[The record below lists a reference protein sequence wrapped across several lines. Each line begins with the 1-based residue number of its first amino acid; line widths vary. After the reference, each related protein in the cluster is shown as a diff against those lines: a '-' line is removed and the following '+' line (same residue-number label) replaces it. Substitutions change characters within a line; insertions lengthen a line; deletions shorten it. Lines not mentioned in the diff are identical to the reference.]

1 MAEAKKTTS
10 NVGTLVLNRVDE
22 MCKVGFTMPKDYNYV
37 NAVKATMLKLQDV
50 KDKNGKPALEVCT
63 PSSIQSALF
72 SMVVKGLD
80 VSKNQA
86 YLVCY
91 GDQLQLQ
98 ESYFGKVLQVKRIF
112 PEWEPRPNIVHAD
125 DTFKYTVN
133 PDTGRRELVEHTQS
147 LENLDKPIL
156 GGYIYLPCA
165 DGGKDLY
172 IMTIKQIIAA
182 WNKSRSGGA
191 TAKQFPEK
199 MAMKTLVNSGCNI
212 IINSTPSQSNIADNS
227 DDPNAPEPV
236 TEYADAEEVVEVHE
250 LPDAPQYVDTETGE
264 IKANAQEQ
272 AEPAEHT
279 STADDDSDF

>member
-22 MCKVGFTMPKDYNYV
+22 MCKVGFSMPKDYNYV
-37 NAVKATMLKLQDV
+37 NAVKATMLKLQEV

-72 SMVVKGLD
+72 AMVVKGLD

-91 GDQLQLQ
+91 GQQLQLQ

-112 PEWEPRPNIVHAD
+112 PDWEPRPNIVHEG

-133 PDTGRRELVEHTQS
+133 PETGRRELVEHTQS
-147 LENLDKPIL
+147 LENLDKPIV

-172 IMTIKQIIAA
+172 CMTYKQIVAA

-199 MAMKTLVNSGCNI
+199 MAMKTLVNSGCTMV
-212 IINSTPSQSNIADNS
+212 INSTPSQSSFADNS
-227 DDPNAPEPV
+227 DDPNAPEP
-236 TEYADAEEVVEVHE
+236 TQEFDYAEEVVEVHE
-250 LPDAPQYVDTETGE
+250 LPDAPQDVDTETGE
-264 IKANAQEQ
+264 IKNEPVPEAPAQVQ
-272 AEPAEHT
+272 T
-279 STADDDSDF
+279 QNDDSDF

>member
-22 MCKVGFTMPKDYNYV
+22 MCKIGFTMPKDYNYV
-37 NAVKATMLKLQDV
+37 NAVKATMLKLQEV

-63 PSSIQSALF
+63 PASIQSALF

-86 YLVCY
+86 YLVVY
-91 GDQLQLQ
+91 NDKLQLQ

-133 PDTGRRELVEHTQS
+133 PETGRRELVEHTQS
-147 LENLDKPIL
+147 LENLDKPIV

-172 IMTIKQIIAA
+172 CMTIKQIMAS
-182 WNKSRSGGA
+182 WSKSRSGGA

-199 MAMKTLVNSGCNI
+199 MAMKTLVNSGCTMV
-212 IINSTPSQSNIADNS
+212 INSTPSQSNIADNS
-227 DDPNAPEPV
+227 DDPNAPETEP
-236 TEYADAEEVVEVHE
+236 EYAYAEEVVEVQE
-250 LPDAPQYVDTETGE
+250 LPDAPHYVDTETGE
-264 IKANAQEQ
+264 IKDEPTTEAPAQAQ
-272 AEPAEHT
+272 T
-279 STADDDSDF
+279 QDDDSDF

>member
-1 MAEAKKTTS
+1 MAETKKTSS
-10 NVGTLVLNRVDE
+10 NVGQLVLSRVDE

-91 GDQLQLQ
+91 GQQLQLQ

-112 PEWEPRPNIVHAD
+112 PEWEPRPNIVHEG
-125 DTFKYTVN
+125 DTFKYAVN
-133 PDTGRRELVEHTQS
+133 PETGRKELVEHTQS
-147 LENLDKPIL
+147 LENLDKPIV

-172 IMTIKQIIAA
+172 CMTYKQIVAA

-199 MAMKTLVNSGCNI
+199 MAMKTLVNSGCTMV
-212 IINSTPSQSNIADNS
+212 INSTPSQSNIADNS
-227 DDPNAPEPV
+227 DDPNAPEP
-236 TEYADAEEVVEVHE
+236 TQEYADAEEVVEVHE
-250 LPDAPQYVDTETGE
+250 LPDAPQDAYIVTGE
-264 IKANAQEQ
+264 MNAQVQVQSTPSEQ
-272 AEPAEHT
+272 TAPA
-279 STADDDSDF
+279 DNDSDF

>member
-22 MCKVGFTMPKDYNYV
+22 MCKIGFTMPKDYNYV
-37 NAVKATMLKLQDV
+37 NAVKATMLKLQEI
-50 KDKNGKPALEVCT
+50 KDKNGRSALEVCT

-91 GDQLQLQ
+91 GQQLQLQ

-133 PDTGRRELVEHTQS
+133 PETGRKELVEHTQS
-147 LENLDKPIL
+147 LENLDKPIV

-172 IMTIKQIIAA
+172 VMTAKQIAAA
-182 WNKSRSGGA
+182 WSKSRSGGA

-199 MAMKTLVNSGCNI
+199 MAMKTIVNSGCTMV
-212 IINSTPSQSNIADNS
+212 INSNPSQSTVADNS
-227 DDPNAPEPV
+227 DDPNAPEHVP
-236 TEYADAEEVVEVHE
+236 EYADAEEVVEVKE

-264 IKANAQEQ
+264 IKDEPTTE
-272 AEPAEHT
+272 EPAQAQT
-279 STADDDSDF
+279 QNDDSDF

>member
-10 NVGTLVLNRVDE
+10 NVGTLVLTRVDE

-91 GDQLQLQ
+91 GQQLQLQ

-112 PEWEPRPNIVHAD
+112 PEWEPRPNIVHEG
-125 DTFKYTVN
+125 DTFKYAVN
-133 PDTGRRELVEHTQS
+133 PETGRKELVEHTQS
-147 LENLDKPIL
+147 LENLDKPIV

-172 IMTIKQIIAA
+172 CMTIKQIMAS
-182 WNKSRSGGA
+182 WSKSRSGGA

-199 MAMKTLVNSGCNI
+199 MAMKTLVNSGCTMV
-212 IINSTPSQSNIADNS
+212 INSTPSQSNIADNS

-236 TEYADAEEVVEVHE
+236 PEYADAEEIVEVHE

-264 IKANAQEQ
+264 IKDEPTTEEPVHAQE
-272 AEPAEHT
+272 HG
-279 STADDDSDF
+279 DDSDF

>member
-37 NAVKATMLKLQDV
+37 NAVKATMLKLQEV

-72 SMVVKGLD
+72 AMVVKGLD

-86 YLVCY
+86 YLVVY
-91 GDQLQLQ
+91 NDKLQLQ

-133 PDTGRRELVEHTQS
+133 PETGRRELVEHTQS
-147 LENLDKPIL
+147 LENLDKPIV

-172 IMTIKQIIAA
+172 CMTYKQIVAS
-182 WNKSRSGGA
+182 WSKSRSGGA

-227 DDPNAPEPV
+227 DDPNAPESTP
-236 TEYADAEEVVEVHE
+236 EYADAEEIVEVHE

-264 IKANAQEQ
+264 IKNEPVPEAPVQAQEN
-272 AEPAEHT
+272 
-279 STADDDSDF
+279 DDDSDF

>member
-37 NAVKATMLKLQDV
+37 NAVKATMLKLQEV

-63 PSSIQSALF
+63 PASIQSALF

-91 GDQLQLQ
+91 GQQLQLQ

-112 PEWEPRPNIVHAD
+112 PEWEPRPNIVHEG
-125 DTFKYTVN
+125 DTFKYAVN
-133 PDTGRRELVEHTQS
+133 PETGRRELVEHTQS
-147 LENLDKPIL
+147 LENLDKPIV

-172 IMTIKQIIAA
+172 CMTYKQIVSA
-182 WNKSRSGGA
+182 WSKSRSGGA

-236 TEYADAEEVVEVHE
+236 PEYADAEEVVEVQE

-264 IKANAQEQ
+264 IKKDPVPEAPVQAQE
-272 AEPAEHT
+272 H
-279 STADDDSDF
+279 DDDSDF

>member
-1 MAEAKKTTS
+1 MSETKKTSS
-10 NVGTLVLNRVDE
+10 NVGQLVLSRVE
-22 MCKVGFTMPKDYNYV
+22 AMCQVGFTMPKDYNYV
-37 NAVKATMLKLQDV
+37 NAVKATMLKLQEV
-50 KDKNGKPALEVCT
+50 KDKNGKSALEVCT

-86 YLVCY
+86 YLVVY
-91 GDQLQLQ
+91 NDKLQLQ

-133 PDTGRRELVEHTQS
+133 PETGRRELVEHTQS

-182 WNKSRSGGA
+182 WSKSRSGGA

-199 MAMKTLVNSGCNI
+199 MAMKTLVNSGCTMV
-212 IINSTPSQSNIADNS
+212 INSTPSQSNIADNS

-236 TEYADAEEVVEVHE
+236 QEYADAEEIVEVKE

-264 IKANAQEQ
+264 INESAQEP
-272 AEPAEHT
+272 AAPAEHT

>member
-22 MCKVGFTMPKDYNYV
+22 MCKIGFTMPKDYNYV
-37 NAVKATMLKLQDV
+37 NAVKATMLKLQEI
-50 KDKNGKPALEVCT
+50 KDKNGRSALEVCT

-91 GDQLQLQ
+91 GQQLQLQ

-133 PDTGRRELVEHTQS
+133 PETGRKELVEHTQS
-147 LENLDKPIL
+147 LENLDKPIV

-165 DGGKDLY
+165 NGGKDLY
-172 IMTIKQIIAA
+172 VMTAKQIAAA
-182 WNKSRSGGA
+182 WSKSRSGGA

-199 MAMKTLVNSGCNI
+199 MAMKTIVNSGCTMV
-212 IINSTPSQSNIADNS
+212 INSNPSQSTVADNS
-227 DDPNAPEPV
+227 DDPNAPEHVP
-236 TEYADAEEVVEVHE
+236 EYADAEEVVEVKE

-264 IKANAQEQ
+264 IKN
-272 AEPAEHT
+272 EPAPEAPVQAHEH
-279 STADDDSDF
+279 DDDSDF

>member
-1 MAEAKKTTS
+1 MSEAKKTTS
-10 NVGTLVLNRVDE
+10 NVGALVLNRVDE
-22 MCKVGFTMPKDYNYV
+22 MCKIGFTMPKDYNYV
-37 NAVKATMLKLQDV
+37 NAVKATMLKLQEV

-86 YLVCY
+86 YLVVY
-91 GDQLQLQ
+91 NDKLQLQ

-133 PDTGRRELVEHTQS
+133 PETGRKELVEHTQS
-147 LENLDKPIL
+147 LENLDKPIV

-172 IMTIKQIIAA
+172 CMTYKQIVAA
-182 WNKSRSGGA
+182 WSKSRSGGA

-236 TEYADAEEVVEVHE
+236 PEYADAEEIVEVKE
-250 LPDAPQYVDTETGE
+250 LPDAPQYVDAETGE
-264 IKANAQEQ
+264 IKN
-272 AEPAEHT
+272 EPAPEAPEHGKT
-279 STADDDSDF
+279 QDDDSDF

>member
-1 MAEAKKTTS
+1 
-10 NVGTLVLNRVDE
+10 
-22 MCKVGFTMPKDYNYV
+22 MPKDYNYV
-37 NAVKATMLKLQDV
+37 NAVKATMLKLQEV

-63 PSSIQSALF
+63 PASIQSALF

-86 YLVCY
+86 YLVVY
-91 GDQLQLQ
+91 NDKLQLQ

-125 DTFKYTVN
+125 DTFKYAVN
-133 PDTGRRELVEHTQS
+133 PETGRRELVEHTQS
-147 LENLDKPIL
+147 LENLDKPIV

-172 IMTIKQIIAA
+172 CMTYKQIVAS
-182 WNKSRSGGA
+182 WSKSRSGGA

-227 DDPNAPEPV
+227 DDPNAPEPAP
-236 TEYADAEEVVEVHE
+236 EYADAEEIVEVHE

-264 IKANAQEQ
+264 IKDEPTTEAPAQAQ
-272 AEPAEHT
+272 T
-279 STADDDSDF
+279 QDDDSDF

>member
-22 MCKVGFTMPKDYNYV
+22 MCKIGFTMPKDYNYV
-37 NAVKATMLKLQDV
+37 NAVKATMLKLQEV

-63 PSSIQSALF
+63 PASIQSALF

-86 YLVCY
+86 YLVVY
-91 GDQLQLQ
+91 NDKLQLQ

-125 DTFKYTVN
+125 DTFKYAVN
-133 PDTGRRELVEHTQS
+133 PETGRRELVEHTQS
-147 LENLDKPIL
+147 LENLDKPIV

-172 IMTIKQIIAA
+172 CMTIKQIMAS
-182 WNKSRSGGA
+182 WSKSRSGGA

-236 TEYADAEEVVEVHE
+236 PEYAEAEEIVEVHE
-250 LPDAPQYVDTETGE
+250 LPDAPHDVDTETGE
-264 IKANAQEQ
+264 IKNEPAPEAPAQAQE
-272 AEPAEHT
+272 H
-279 STADDDSDF
+279 DDDSDF

>member
-22 MCKVGFTMPKDYNYV
+22 MCKIGFTMPKDYNYV

-91 GDQLQLQ
+91 GQQLQLQ

-112 PEWEPRPNIVHAD
+112 PDWEPRPNIVHEG

-133 PDTGRRELVEHTQS
+133 PETGRRELVEHTQS
-147 LENLDKPIL
+147 LENLDKPIV

-172 IMTIKQIIAA
+172 CMTIKQIMAS
-182 WNKSRSGGA
+182 WSKSRSGGA

-199 MAMKTLVNSGCNI
+199 MAMKTLVNSGCTMV
-212 IINSTPSQSNIADNS
+212 INSTPSQSNIADNS

-236 TEYADAEEVVEVHE
+236 PEYADAEEIVEVHE

-264 IKANAQEQ
+264 IKNEPAPEAPVQAQE
-272 AEPAEHT
+272 H
-279 STADDDSDF
+279 DDDSDF

>member
-1 MAEAKKTTS
+1 MSETKKTSS
-10 NVGTLVLNRVDE
+10 NVGQLVLSRVE
-22 MCKVGFTMPKDYNYV
+22 AMCQVGFTMPKDYNYV
-37 NAVKATMLKLQDV
+37 NAVKATMLKLQEV
-50 KDKNGKPALEVCT
+50 KDKNGKSALEVCT
-63 PSSIQSALF
+63 PSSIQSSLF

-86 YLVCY
+86 YLVVY
-91 GDQLQLQ
+91 NDKLQLQ

-133 PDTGRRELVEHTQS
+133 PETGRRELVEHTQS

-199 MAMKTLVNSGCNI
+199 MAMKTLVNSGCTMV
-212 IINSTPSQSNIADNS
+212 INSTPSQSNIADNS
-227 DDPNAPEPV
+227 DDPNAPETEP
-236 TEYADAEEVVEVHE
+236 EYADAEEIVEVHE

-264 IKANAQEQ
+264 IKASTQEQ
-272 AEPAEHT
+272 TAPAEHT
-279 STADDDSDF
+279 STAEDDSDF

>member
-22 MCKVGFTMPKDYNYV
+22 MCKIGFTMPKDYNYV
-37 NAVKATMLKLQDV
+37 NAVKATMLKLQEV

-86 YLVCY
+86 YLVVY
-91 GDQLQLQ
+91 NDKLQLQ

-112 PEWEPRPNIVHAD
+112 PEWEPRPNIVHEG
-125 DTFKYTVN
+125 DTFKYAVN
-133 PDTGRRELVEHTQS
+133 PETGRRELVEHTQS
-147 LENLDKPIL
+147 LENLDKPIV

-172 IMTIKQIIAA
+172 CMTYKQIVAS
-182 WNKSRSGGA
+182 WSKSRSGGA

-227 DDPNAPEPV
+227 DDPNAPESSQ
-236 TEYADAEEVVEVHE
+236 EYADAEEVVEVSE
-250 LPDAPQYVDTETGE
+250 LPDAPQDVDTETGE
-264 IKANAQEQ
+264 IKNEPVPESPVQAQTQ
-272 AEPAEHT
+272 N
-279 STADDDSDF
+279 DDSDF

>member
-10 NVGTLVLNRVDE
+10 NVGTLVLNRVEE
-22 MCKVGFTMPKDYNYV
+22 MCQVGFTMPKDYNYV
-37 NAVKATMLKLQDV
+37 NAVKATMLKLQEV

-63 PSSIQSALF
+63 PASIQSALF

-86 YLVCY
+86 YLVVY
-91 GDQLQLQ
+91 NDKLQLQ

-112 PEWEPRPNIVHAD
+112 PEWEPRPNIVHEG
-125 DTFKYTVN
+125 DTFKYAVN
-133 PDTGRRELVEHTQS
+133 PETGRRELVEHTQS
-147 LENLDKPIL
+147 LENLDKPIV

-172 IMTIKQIIAA
+172 CMTYKQIVAS
-182 WNKSRSGGA
+182 WSKSRSGGA

-227 DDPNAPEPV
+227 DDPNAPESTP
-236 TEYADAEEVVEVHE
+236 EYADAEEIVEVHE

-264 IKANAQEQ
+264 IKNEPVPEAPVQAQEN
-272 AEPAEHT
+272 
-279 STADDDSDF
+279 DDDSDF

>member
-22 MCKVGFTMPKDYNYV
+22 MCKMGFTMPKDYNYV
-37 NAVKATMLKLQDV
+37 NAVKATMLKLQEV

-63 PSSIQSALF
+63 PASIQSALF

-91 GDQLQLQ
+91 GQQLQLQ

-112 PEWEPRPNIVHAD
+112 PDWEPRPNIVHEG

-133 PDTGRRELVEHTQS
+133 PETGRRELVEHTQS
-147 LENLDKPIL
+147 LENLDKPIV

-172 IMTIKQIIAA
+172 CMTYKQIVAA

-199 MAMKTLVNSGCNI
+199 MAMKTLVNSGCTMV
-212 IINSTPSQSNIADNS
+212 INSTPSQSNIADNS
-227 DDPNAPEPV
+227 DDPNAPETVP
-236 TEYADAEEVVEVHE
+236 EYADAEEVVEVHE
-250 LPDAPQYVDTETGE
+250 LPDAPQDVDTETGE
-264 IKANAQEQ
+264 IKNEPVPEAPAQVQ
-272 AEPAEHT
+272 T
-279 STADDDSDF
+279 QNDDSDF

>member
-1 MAEAKKTTS
+1 MAETKKTSS
-10 NVGTLVLNRVDE
+10 NVGQLVLSRVDE

-91 GDQLQLQ
+91 GQQLQLQ

-112 PEWEPRPNIVHAD
+112 PDWEPRPNIVHEG

-133 PDTGRRELVEHTQS
+133 PETGRRELVEHTQS
-147 LENLDKPIL
+147 LENLDKPIV

-172 IMTIKQIIAA
+172 CMTIKQIMAS
-182 WNKSRSGGA
+182 WSKSRSGGA

-199 MAMKTLVNSGCNI
+199 MAMKTLVNSGCTMV
-212 IINSTPSQSNIADNS
+212 INSTPSQSNIADNS
-227 DDPNAPEPV
+227 DDPNAPETEP
-236 TEYADAEEVVEVHE
+236 EYAYAEEVVEVHE
-250 LPDAPQYVDTETGE
+250 LPDAPQDVDTETGE
-264 IKANAQEQ
+264 IKNEPVPEAPVQAQE
-272 AEPAEHT
+272 H
-279 STADDDSDF
+279 DDDSDF

>member
-22 MCKVGFTMPKDYNYV
+22 MCKIGFTMPKDYNYV
-37 NAVKATMLKLQDV
+37 NAVKATMLKLQEV

-63 PSSIQSALF
+63 PASIQSALF
-72 SMVVKGLD
+72 TMVVKGLD

-91 GDQLQLQ
+91 GEQLQLQ

-112 PEWEPRPNIVHAD
+112 PEWEPRPNIVHEG
-125 DTFKYTVN
+125 DTFKYAVN

-147 LENLDKPIL
+147 LENLDKPIV

-172 IMTIKQIIAA
+172 CMTYKQIVAA

-199 MAMKTLVNSGCNI
+199 MAMKTLVNSGCTMV
-212 IINSTPSQSNIADNS
+212 INSTPSQSNIADNS

-236 TEYADAEEVVEVHE
+236 PEYADAEEIVEVKE

-264 IKANAQEQ
+264 IKSSAQEQ
-272 AEPAEHT
+272 AAQSEQT

>member
-1 MAEAKKTTS
+1 MAETKKTSS
-10 NVGTLVLNRVDE
+10 NVGQLVLSRVDE

-37 NAVKATMLKLQDV
+37 NAVKATMLKLQEV

-91 GDQLQLQ
+91 GQQLQLQ

-112 PEWEPRPNIVHAD
+112 PEWEPRPNIVHEG
-125 DTFKYTVN
+125 DTFKYAVN
-133 PDTGRRELVEHTQS
+133 PETGRRELVEHTQS
-147 LENLDKPIL
+147 LENLDKPIV

-172 IMTIKQIIAA
+172 VMTAKQIAAA
-182 WNKSRSGGA
+182 WSKSRSGGA

-199 MAMKTLVNSGCNI
+199 MAMKTIVNSGCTMV
-212 IINSTPSQSNIADNS
+212 INSTPSQSNIADNS
-227 DDPNAPEPV
+227 DDPNAPEPAQ
-236 TEYADAEEVVEVHE
+236 EFDYAEEIVEVHE
-250 LPDAPQYVDTETGE
+250 LPDAPQDVDTETGE
-264 IKANAQEQ
+264 IKNEPVPEAPAQVQ
-272 AEPAEHT
+272 T
-279 STADDDSDF
+279 QNDDSDF

>member
-37 NAVKATMLKLQDV
+37 NAVKATMLKLQEV

-72 SMVVKGLD
+72 AMVVKGLD

-91 GDQLQLQ
+91 GQQLQLQ

-112 PEWEPRPNIVHAD
+112 PEWEPRPNIVHEG

-133 PDTGRRELVEHTQS
+133 PETGRRELVEHTQS
-147 LENLDKPIL
+147 LENLDKPIV

-172 IMTIKQIIAA
+172 CMTYKQIVAA

-199 MAMKTLVNSGCNI
+199 MAMKTLVNSGCTMV
-212 IINSTPSQSNIADNS
+212 INSTPSQSSFADNS
-227 DDPNAPEPV
+227 DDPNAPEP
-236 TEYADAEEVVEVHE
+236 TQEFDYAEEVVEVHE
-250 LPDAPQYVDTETGE
+250 LPAAPQDIDTETGE
-264 IKANAQEQ
+264 IKNEPEPEPPVQAQE
-272 AEPAEHT
+272 H
-279 STADDDSDF
+279 DDDSDF

>member
-1 MAEAKKTTS
+1 MAEVKKTVKS
-10 NVGTLVLNRVDE
+10 VGDIVLSRVNEMSEAGFTLPADYNATNAIKASMLVLQE
-22 MCKVGFTMPKDYNYV
+22 I
-37 NAVKATMLKLQDV
+37 

-86 YLVCY
+86 YLVVY
-91 GDQLQLQ
+91 GDKLQLQ

-112 PEWEPRPNIVHAD
+112 PEWEPRPNIVHEG
-125 DTFKYTVN
+125 DTFKYKVN
-133 PDTGRRELVEHTQS
+133 PETGRRELVEHTQS

-199 MAMKTLVNSGCNI
+199 MAMKTLVNSGCTMV
-212 IINSTPSQSNIADNS
+212 INSTPSQSSFADNS
-227 DDPNAPEPV
+227 DDPNAPEPAQ
-236 TEYADAEEVVEVHE
+236 EYADAEEVVEVQE
-250 LPDAPQYVDTETGE
+250 LPDAPQDVDTETGE
-264 IKANAQEQ
+264 IKNEPVPEAPAQAQ
-272 AEPAEHT
+272 T
-279 STADDDSDF
+279 QNDDSDF

>member
-37 NAVKATMLKLQDV
+37 NAVKATMLKLQEV

-63 PSSIQSALF
+63 PASIQSALF

-91 GDQLQLQ
+91 GQQLQLQ

-112 PEWEPRPNIVHAD
+112 PDWEPRPNIVHAD

-133 PDTGRRELVEHTQS
+133 PETGRKELVEHTQS
-147 LENLDKPIL
+147 LENLDKPIV
-156 GGYIYLPCA
+156 GGYIYLPCS

-172 IMTIKQIIAA
+172 VMTAKQIAAA
-182 WNKSRSGGA
+182 WSKSRSGGA

-199 MAMKTLVNSGCNI
+199 MAMKTIVNSGCTMV
-212 IINSTPSQSNIADNS
+212 INSTPSQSNIADNS
-227 DDPNAPEPV
+227 DDPNAPEPAQ
-236 TEYADAEEVVEVHE
+236 EFDYAEEIVEVHE
-250 LPDAPQYVDTETGE
+250 LPDAPQDVDNETGE
-264 IKANAQEQ
+264 IKNEPEPEAPAQAQ
-272 AEPAEHT
+272 T
-279 STADDDSDF
+279 QNDDSDF

>member
-37 NAVKATMLKLQDV
+37 NAVKATMLKLQEV

-63 PSSIQSALF
+63 PASIQSALF

-86 YLVCY
+86 YLVVY
-91 GDQLQLQ
+91 NDKLQLQ

-125 DTFKYTVN
+125 DTFKYAVN
-133 PDTGRRELVEHTQS
+133 PETGRRELVEHTQS
-147 LENLDKPIL
+147 LENLDKPII
-156 GGYIYLPCA
+156 GGYSYLPCA

-172 IMTIKQIIAA
+172 CMTYKQIVAS
-182 WNKSRSGGA
+182 WSKSRSGGA

-227 DDPNAPEPV
+227 DDPNAPETEP
-236 TEYADAEEVVEVHE
+236 EYADAEEVVEVKE

-264 IKANAQEQ
+264 IKDEPTPETPAQAQ
-272 AEPAEHT
+272 T
-279 STADDDSDF
+279 QDDDSDF

>member
-37 NAVKATMLKLQDV
+37 NAVKATMLKLQEV

-91 GDQLQLQ
+91 GQQLQLQ

-112 PEWEPRPNIVHAD
+112 PEWEPRPNIVHEG
-125 DTFKYTVN
+125 DTFKYAVN
-133 PDTGRRELVEHTQS
+133 PETGRRELVEHTQS
-147 LENLDKPIL
+147 LENLDKPIV

-172 IMTIKQIIAA
+172 VMTAKQIATA

-199 MAMKTLVNSGCNI
+199 MAMKTLVNSGCTMV
-212 IINSTPSQSNIADNS
+212 INSTPSQSTVADNS
-227 DDPNAPEPV
+227 DDPNAPE
-236 TEYADAEEVVEVHE
+236 TEPEYVDAEEIVEVKE
-250 LPDAPQYVDTETGE
+250 LPDAPQDVDTETGE
-264 IKANAQEQ
+264 IKEEPTPEAHSQAQTQ
-272 AEPAEHT
+272 
-279 STADDDSDF
+279 DDDSDF

>member
-91 GDQLQLQ
+91 GEQLQLQ

-112 PEWEPRPNIVHAD
+112 PEWEPRPNIVHEG

-133 PDTGRRELVEHTQS
+133 PETGRRELVEHTQS
-147 LENLDKPIL
+147 LENLDKPIV

-172 IMTIKQIIAA
+172 CMTYKQIVAS
-182 WNKSRSGGA
+182 WSKSRSGGA

-236 TEYADAEEVVEVHE
+236 PEYADAEEVVEVHE

-264 IKANAQEQ
+264 IKDEPVPEAPAQAQEQ
-272 AEPAEHT
+272 
-279 STADDDSDF
+279 DDDSDF

>member
-1 MAEAKKTTS
+1 MSETKKTSS
-10 NVGTLVLNRVDE
+10 NVGQLVLSRVDE

-91 GDQLQLQ
+91 GQQLQLQ

-133 PDTGRRELVEHTQS
+133 PETGRKELVEHTQS
-147 LENLDKPIL
+147 LENLDKPIV

-172 IMTIKQIIAA
+172 VMTAKQIAAA
-182 WNKSRSGGA
+182 WAKSRTGGG

-227 DDPNAPEPV
+227 DDPNAPESAQ
-236 TEYADAEEVVEVHE
+236 EFDYAEEVVEVHE
-250 LPDAPQYVDTETGE
+250 LPDAPQDVDTETGQ
-264 IKANAQEQ
+264 IKNEPVPEAPAQAQ
-272 AEPAEHT
+272 T
-279 STADDDSDF
+279 QNDDSDF

>member
-37 NAVKATMLKLQDV
+37 NAVKATMLKLQEV

-86 YLVCY
+86 YLVVY
-91 GDQLQLQ
+91 NDKLQLQ

-125 DTFKYTVN
+125 DTFMYKVN
-133 PDTGRRELVEHTQS
+133 PETGRRELVGHTQS
-147 LENLDKPIL
+147 LENLDKPIV

-172 IMTIKQIIAA
+172 CMTYKQIVAS
-182 WNKSRSGGA
+182 WSKSRSGGA

-227 DDPNAPEPV
+227 DDPNAPESTP
-236 TEYADAEEVVEVHE
+236 EYADAEEVVEVKE

-264 IKANAQEQ
+264 IKNEPVPEEPVHAQE
-272 AEPAEHT
+272 H
-279 STADDDSDF
+279 DDDSDF

>member
-37 NAVKATMLKLQDV
+37 NAVKATMLKLQEV

-91 GDQLQLQ
+91 GEQLQLQ

-112 PEWEPRPNIVHAD
+112 PDWEPRPNIVHEG
-125 DTFKYTVN
+125 DTFKYAVN
-133 PDTGRRELVEHTQS
+133 PETGRRELVEHTQS
-147 LENLDKPIL
+147 LENLDKPIV

-172 IMTIKQIIAA
+172 CMTYKQICSA
-182 WNKSRSGGA
+182 WSKSRSGGA

-199 MAMKTLVNSGCNI
+199 MAMKTIVNSGCTMV
-212 IINSTPSQSNIADNS
+212 INSNPSQSTVADNS
-227 DDPNAPEPV
+227 DDPNAPETEP
-236 TEYADAEEVVEVHE
+236 EYAYAEEVVEVKE
-250 LPDAPQYVDTETGE
+250 LPDAPQDVDTETGE
-264 IKANAQEQ
+264 IKTHTQEQ
-272 AEPAEHT
+272 AAQSEQT

>member
-10 NVGTLVLNRVDE
+10 NVGTLVLTRVDE

-37 NAVKATMLKLQDV
+37 NAVKATMLKLQEV

-91 GDQLQLQ
+91 GEQLQLQ

-112 PEWEPRPNIVHAD
+112 PEWEPRPNIVHEG
-125 DTFKYTVN
+125 DTFKYAVN
-133 PDTGRRELVEHTQS
+133 PETGRKELVEHTQS
-147 LENLDKPIL
+147 LENLDKPIV

-172 IMTIKQIIAA
+172 CMTIKQIMAS
-182 WNKSRSGGA
+182 WSKSRSGGA

-199 MAMKTLVNSGCNI
+199 MAMKTLVNSGCTMV
-212 IINSTPSQSNIADNS
+212 INSTPSQSNIADNS
-227 DDPNAPEPV
+227 DDPNAPEPQ
-236 TEYADAEEVVEVHE
+236 EFNDAEEIVEVHE

-264 IKANAQEQ
+264 IKNEPAPEAHVHAQE
-272 AEPAEHT
+272 H
-279 STADDDSDF
+279 DDDSDF

>member
-91 GDQLQLQ
+91 GQQLQLQ

-112 PEWEPRPNIVHAD
+112 PEWEPRPNIVHEG
-125 DTFKYTVN
+125 DTFKYAVN
-133 PDTGRRELVEHTQS
+133 PETGRKELVEHTQS
-147 LENLDKPIL
+147 LENLDKPIV

-172 IMTIKQIIAA
+172 CMTIKQIMAS
-182 WNKSRSGGA
+182 WSKSRSGGA

-199 MAMKTLVNSGCNI
+199 MAMKTLVNSGCTMV
-212 IINSTPSQSNIADNS
+212 INSTPSQSNIADNS

-236 TEYADAEEVVEVHE
+236 PEYADAEEIVEVHE

-264 IKANAQEQ
+264 IKDEPTTEEPVHAQE
-272 AEPAEHT
+272 H
-279 STADDDSDF
+279 DDDSDF

>member
-1 MAEAKKTTS
+1 MAESKKTTS

-22 MCKVGFTMPKDYNYV
+22 MCKLGFTMPKDYNYV

-63 PSSIQSALF
+63 PASIQSALF
-72 SMVVKGLD
+72 TMVTKGLD

-91 GDQLQLQ
+91 GEQLQLQ

-112 PEWEPRPNIVHAD
+112 PDWEPRPNIVHAD

-133 PDTGRRELVEHTQS
+133 PETGRKELVEHTQS
-147 LENLDKPIL
+147 LENLDKPIV

-172 IMTIKQIIAA
+172 CMTYKQIVAA

-199 MAMKTLVNSGCNI
+199 MAMKTLVNSGCTMV
-212 IINSTPSQSNIADNS
+212 INSTPSQSNIADNS
-227 DDPNAPEPV
+227 DDPNAPEP
-236 TEYADAEEVVEVHE
+236 TPEYADAEEIVEVHE

-264 IKANAQEQ
+264 IKNGPAPESPVHAQEQ
-272 AEPAEHT
+272 
-279 STADDDSDF
+279 DDDSDF

>member
-1 MAEAKKTTS
+1 MSEAKKTTS
-10 NVGTLVLNRVDE
+10 NVGALVLNRVDE

-91 GDQLQLQ
+91 GQQLQLQ

-112 PEWEPRPNIVHAD
+112 PEWEPRPNIVHEG

-133 PDTGRRELVEHTQS
+133 PETGRRELVEHTQS

-199 MAMKTLVNSGCNI
+199 MAMKTLVNSGCTMV
-212 IINSTPSQSNIADNS
+212 INSTPSQSTVADNS
-227 DDPNAPEPV
+227 DDPNAPETEP
-236 TEYADAEEVVEVHE
+236 EYADAEEIVEVHE

-264 IKANAQEQ
+264 IKNEPTQEAPAQDQ
-272 AEPAEHT
+272 T
-279 STADDDSDF
+279 QDDDSDF